1 MPLSAHHIKDHQG
14 CRRSDGRASKAPF
27 IFMWALVRI
36 EQVSARNSSHRRHY
50 ELPPLIG
57 PQPQCLHQSR
67 AYRIISL
74 SSMYCGRG
82 GLCATRKGHLTSSCC
97 AAASVVEVRIA
108 QPRSRL
114 GTHDLGR
121 LVPQVRL
128 AEFGAFRLFQA
139 GSRAESTASLLHKF
153 VRQHSGHEGLFGPKD
168 GRCGSVK
175 VRPIRPG
182 PEHRQVRAQRHR

>member
-1 MPLSAHHIKDHQG
+1 MSASVKGLQNHQPVIDVLCSKWTMCNPKRAFDHLLHT
-14 CRRSDGRASKAPF
+14 SAS
-27 IFMWALVRI
+27 
-36 EQVSARNSSHRRHY
+36 
-50 ELPPLIG
+50 
-57 PQPQCLHQSR
+57 
-67 AYRIISL
+67 
-74 SSMYCGRG
+74 
-82 GLCATRKGHLTSSCC
+82 
-97 AAASVVEVRIA
+97 ASVVEVRIA